1 MLHLYARTDPA
12 WGRAALACL
21 DEILVDH
28 AHCEKKAAS
37 TAIGLVFRYPDL
49 PKLAV
54 PLARL
59 AREELEHFELVIGHI
74 RRRGGELSRLRPSPY
89 AAELMAAIRKPEPAR
104 ALDTLLCCSLIE
116 ARSCDRMQVLHRALA
131 HAHAEGDP
139 RVDAELVELYEQLLA
154 CEARH
159 HGAYVELARS
169 LPDTERAE
177 IDAQLDVLARHE
189 AEVIAGAPVVARL
202 HANLVAPVA

>member
-1 MLHLYARTDPA
+1 MLHLHARTDPA

-21 DEILVDH
+21 DVLLVDH

-37 TAIGLVFRYPDL
+37 TALGLVFRYPEHAQ
-49 PKLAV
+49 LAV

-74 RRRGGELSRLRPSPY
+74 RRRGGELSRYRPSPY
-89 AAELMAAIRKPEPAR
+89 AAELMSAVRSHEPAR
-104 ALDTLLCCSLIE
+104 IVDTLLCCSLIE
-116 ARSCDRMQVLHRALA
+116 ARSCDRMQVLQRALA
-131 HAHAEGDP
+131 DAHAQGDP
-139 RVDAELVELYEQLLA
+139 RVDAELVGLYDALLA

-169 LPDTERAE
+169 LPRVERDE
-177 IDAQLDVLARHE
+177 LDRRLDELARHE
-189 AEVIAGAPVVARL
+189 AEVIARAPATAHL
-202 HANLVAPVA
+202 HAALPG